1 LANEHIQP
9 GHSLTPGYR
18 DGGRLGEPPGH
29 PQPVQRLAAK
39 TVNVCRLVHEQITR
53 ILIPSVAVFERPP
66 DPVDPT
72 VSVGVKKAAREVAG
86 ILRHDLLLPRL

>member
-1 LANEHIQP
+1 
-9 GHSLTPGYR
+9 
-18 DGGRLGEPPGH
+18 
-29 PQPVQRLAAK
+29 
-39 TVNVCRLVHEQITR
+39 VNVCRPVHEEITR
-53 ILIPSVAVFERPP
+53 ILIPPVAVLDGPP